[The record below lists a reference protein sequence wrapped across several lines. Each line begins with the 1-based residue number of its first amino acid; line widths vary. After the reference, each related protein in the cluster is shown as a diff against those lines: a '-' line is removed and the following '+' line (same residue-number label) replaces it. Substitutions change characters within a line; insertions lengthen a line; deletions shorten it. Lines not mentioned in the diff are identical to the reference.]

1 MVPPTTGH
9 SRALILQET
18 IIFAAAGKG
27 TLVTNPGG
35 EKELQRHELSVGDF
49 AFVPPWTE
57 HQEIN
62 ESDEELVWVIIRN
75 GSTPI
80 LVYLKDWGGDE
91 QKAN

>member
-1 MVPPTTGH
+1 MVPPTIGH

-18 IIFAAAGKG
+18 IIFAAAGRG

-80 LVYLKDWGGDE
+80 LVYLKGWGGDK
-91 QKAN
+91 QKAD